1 MHENQRNSFIF
12 RIAGYATTST
22 SENVLIIGGYTNDS
36 QFISSTV
43 AEYIG
48 KILETWLKL
57 DMLMAQSPQDL
68 SQWLLVVNQI
78 VEDRKCVSG
87 SNYSVILIF
96 KYEYGAVGFRL
107 FGKPNH

>member
-1 MHENQRNSFIF
+1 M
-12 RIAGYATTST
+12 
-22 SENVLIIGGYTNDS
+22 
-36 QFISSTV
+36 
-43 AEYIG
+43 
-48 KILETWLKL
+48 LETWLKL
-57 DMLMAQSPQDL
+57 GMLMVQSPQDL